1 MRGVYTTR
9 QTSGF
14 ARGKWSH
21 RASKFLLDCSRIDTA
36 TNLSIRSSLQI
47 PHPTTR
53 FYDAPVSGGVVGAQ
67 RAALGIFLGCTDTD
81 ADFPPLRD
89 LLSLLSKKGDSL
101 RQRYWRTMTLSGTI
115 VIAPSEA
122 TNMGMP
128 AGMDARVLARVIAAG
143 SGQNNITDKFN
154 LVPGIS
160 PDAPASRGY
169 EAGLRVELMR
179 KDIALATRMAE
190 EVGAQVV
197 LSEACLGTY
206 VRATEDE

>member
-1 MRGVYTTR
+1 
-9 QTSGF
+9 
-14 ARGKWSH
+14 
-21 RASKFLLDCSRIDTA
+21 
-36 TNLSIRSSLQI
+36 
-47 PHPTTR
+47 
-53 FYDAPVSGGVVGAQ
+53 
-67 RAALGIFLGCTDTD
+67 
-81 ADFPPLRD
+81 
-89 LLSLLSKKGDSL
+89 
-101 RQRYWRTMTLSGTI
+101 
-115 VIAPSEA
+115 
-122 TNMGMP
+122 MGMP